1 MATQK
6 LRLKLDGNCL
16 TFQRYGKDGN
26 LTGKP
31 ESWQIGK
38 ESKKSNVPK
47 ALFYLLWGYVHHR
60 VSQRD
65 DKSIENVRKAVLR
78 GLCEAAKA
86 CGCKPSF
93 GQEGGDVLWTL
104 RGEPFFA
111 FQIHEES
118 LRRETAR
125 KLRRGR
131 ARLRWVA
138 VVKKGGY
145 VKFVPRKARRV
156 SEEADSD

>member
-1 MATQK
+1 MRPGGSPVSGSIFRIRGFAAG
-6 LRLKLDGNCL
+6 LRACNGGGGAARNGG
-16 TFQRYGKDGN
+16 TRFFG
-26 LTGKP
+26 
-31 ESWQIGK
+31 
-38 ESKKSNVPK
+38 
-47 ALFYLLWGYVHHR
+47 
-60 VSQRD
+60 
-65 DKSIENVRKAVLR
+65 IENVRKAVLR

-125 KLRRGR
+125 KLRKGR